1 MRMFSLF
8 FLVVPFFVFSQ
19 KKFSPGY
26 YIDQNNVK
34 NEGFI
39 EDRVPSNNPV
49 RIFFK
54 TSFDSPSGEVLIA
67 NIKEFKISSDYKYVR
82 YDVEYDYDQTAERD
96 ALTIF
101 GAEPNLKSKS
111 VLLKVLVE
119 GKISLYK
126 ATIDDEVF
134 YYIKG
139 ENDVKPELLVYRKY
153 NLENKI
159 RENNA
164 YRKTLFEKMESDI
177 ISMNDVFKLKYDE
190 KSLVPVFIK
199 YNKNNNSLVE
209 QNIDINREKNK
220 FYYKVLIGTSSFTS
234 TYGFNNR
241 FDLKS
246 DNNFVNPM
254 IGFELSNVLGT
265 NSKRAEI
272 FGRLFYQQ
280 ASIFSE
286 FTTTPPFFFPDID
299 MSSNFSSLNLSAG
312 YRHAFFKT
320 ERNKFFVD
328 GSMGLSSIINGEVNI
343 KTFNR
348 DQILIGEGIIE
359 DFSLQLFFTVGC
371 GYTMN
376 NRYSINLEYSFPKN
390 YLNQYGPLQN
400 GGFSSLNLIFTY
412 TLNK

>member
-1 MRMFSLF
+1 LTS
-8 FLVVPFFVFSQ
+8 FFVFSQ
-19 KKFSPGY
+19 KTFSPGY
-26 YIDQNNVK
+26 YIDQSNIR

-39 EDRVPSNNPV
+39 EDTNPYNSPTK
-49 RIFFK
+49 INFK
-54 TSFDSPSGEVLIA
+54 TSVDTQSSEITIEK
-67 NIKEFKISSDYKYVR
+67 IKEYKINTDYKYIKYKV
-82 YDVEYDYDQTAERD
+82 DYDYDQIINKDE
-96 ALTIF
+96 LSIF
-101 GAEPNLKSKS
+101 GVEPNLKQKEI
-111 VLLKVLVE
+111 LLKVLVE
-119 GKISLYK
+119 GKISIYK

-164 YRKTLFEKMESDI
+164 YRKTLFEKMKSDI

-190 KSLVPVFIK
+190 KSLVPIFIQ

-209 QNIDINREKNK
+209 QNVDINREKNK
-220 FYYKVLIGTSSFTS
+220 FYYKVLVGTSSFTS
-234 TYGFNNR
+234 TYAFNNR

-246 DNNFVNPM
+246 DNNFVNPI

-272 FGRLFYQQ
+272 FGRLFYQH
-280 ASIFSE
+280 ASIISRYTNTEANFNPNIE
-286 FTTTPPFFFPDID
+286 L
-299 MSSNFSSLNLSAG
+299 SSNFSSLNISAG

-328 GSMGLSSIINGEVNI
+328 GSMGLSSIINAD
-343 KTFNR
+343 FNL
-348 DQILIGEGIIE
+348 DFISSNQMLIESNVLDE
-359 DFSLQLFFTVGC
+359 YSLGLFFTVGC

-376 NRYSINLEYSFPKN
+376 NRYSINVEYSFPKN
-390 YLNQYGPLQN
+390 YLNQYVPLQK
-400 GGFSSLNLIFTY
+400 GGFQSLNLIFTY